1 MQTLALLRP
10 IQAILLSVAL
20 LLLGNGLLNTLLTVR
35 GVNEGFSSA
44 TLGIIMSSNFI
55 GFICGTWISSHLI
68 NRMGHIRTFAFC
80 ASLCASA
87 ALLHVIFIDV
97 FAWIVLRFIYGLSY
111 VTLLTVIESWLNSQ
125 SAPHERGRVFAL
137 YMVVSL
143 AALAVAQQ
151 MLRLDS
157 PEGYLLFALVSILI
171 CWALL
176 PITITRR
183 PQPDISDRPKSS
195 LKALVGFAPL
205 AVSAAIFSGLVVG
218 AFWSMTP
225 IYATRLGFD
234 TAGIALVMS
243 AAIVGGAAL
252 QIPIGRYSDSHD
264 RPKVMTWVLVMSAI
278 IVVAIPLAPTQSIL
292 LILYFLWGGLAFA
305 IYPLAVAMLIDQLNP
320 DEIVSGSSDMLV
332 LHGIGYAFAPVL
344 AGGLMTLF
352 GGFALQLYTAAVLAT
367 LAAYFI
373 YRRRHVTD
381 LVAGRAAHFEP
392 MVQTSDQA
400 LSMVVDEIQPD
411 LFDDPD
417 FYTDD
422 EPQEDT
428 HTFQNNNH

>member
-10 IQAILLSVAL
+10 IQAILFSVAL

-44 TLGIIMSSNFI
+44 TLGFIMSSNFI
-55 GFICGTWISSHLI
+55 GFVCGTWISAPLI

-87 ALLHVIFIDV
+87 ALLHIIFIDV

-143 AALAVAQQ
+143 AALAIAQQ
-151 MLRLDS
+151 MLRLAS
-157 PEGYLLFALVSILI
+157 PEGYFLFAFVSILI

-183 PQPDISDRPKSS
+183 PQPEISDRPKSS
-195 LKALVGFAPL
+195 LKALIGFAPL
-205 AVSAAIFSGLVVG
+205 AVSAAIFSGLIVG

-225 IYATRLGFD
+225 IYAMRLGFD

-243 AAIVGGAAL
+243 AAILGGAAL
-252 QIPIGRYSDSHD
+252 QVPIGRYSDTHD
-264 RPKVMTWVLVMSAI
+264 RPKVMTWVLVIAAI
-278 IVVAIPLAPTQSIL
+278 IAVIIPLAPTRSIL
-292 LILYFLWGGLAFA
+292 LVLYFLWGGLAFA
-305 IYPLAVAMLIDQLNP
+305 IYPLAIAMLIDQLTP
-320 DEIVSGSSDMLV
+320 EEIVSGSSDMLV

-352 GGFALQLYTAAVLAT
+352 GGFALQLYSAAVMAT
-367 LAAYFI
+367 LAAFFI
-373 YRRRHVTD
+373 YRRRHITD

-392 MVQTSDQA
+392 MVQTSEQA
-400 LSMVVDEIQPD
+400 LSIVTEEVQPD
-411 LFDDPD
+411 LFDDSEA
-417 FYTDD
+417 YTDVAQQD
-422 EPQEDT
+422 EHQ
-428 HTFQNNNH
+428 